1 MTTISLRMDDQMKKE
16 LDEMCEAMGMNIST
30 FYMIYTKKALRDRRI
45 PFDIEAPAD
54 PFYSEQNM
62 QQRVS
67 NISFSEDAW
76 EDYLYWQLQD
86 KKTLKKIN
94 ELLKEI
100 QRTPFSGKGEPEKL
114 RGDLNGKWSRRIN
127 FKDRLVYEISDETI
141 IVIQCKGHYSDK

>member
-1 MTTISLRMDDQMKKE
+1 MPIKVIQWDL
-16 LDEMCEAMGMNIST
+16 
-30 FYMIYTKKALRDRRI
+30 
-45 PFDIEAPAD
+45 
-54 PFYSEQNM
+54 
-62 QQRVS
+62 
-67 NISFSEDAW
+67 DAW

-141 IVIQCKGHYSDK
+141 IVLAATNRPEMLD